1 MARFMPLAYVARW
14 WERRGRGGFSCREA
28 DRRRRGRKTGIAQFS
43 SADAGGIITQMLAL
57 RVDKWLRV
65 GSGFVLL
72 LFLVAQEKVCPWLV
86 NPAGKAAPRPR
97 ATTADPTRQ
106 PTPEK
111 RAKPSVPLLLADA
124 PAPRWPAS
132 WAQTTLRQTTGARDG
147 VVSRGPRDRATGHL
161 APLLAAVGDS
171 LAWHRFQ
178 QPLAALDS
186 ILPLRD
192 LCSPVDPAVRT
203 CLCRTGPPRA

>member
-1 MARFMPLAYVARW
+1 MVHRRRAERKTDLARFTSAARY
-14 WERRGRGGFSCREA
+14 
-28 DRRRRGRKTGIAQFS
+28 
-43 SADAGGIITQMLAL
+43 GIIYGMLAM

-65 GSGFVLL
+65 GSGLVLL
-72 LFLVAQEKVCPWLV
+72 LFVVAQEKVCPALV
-86 NPAGKAAPRPR
+86 NPAGKATPRSRANTTDPPR
-97 ATTADPTRQ
+97 
-106 PTPEK
+106 TPGKREK
-111 RAKPSVPLLLADA
+111 TPVPLLLADA

-147 VVSRGPRDRATGHL
+147 IVSCGPRDSVTGQP
-161 APLLAAVGDS
+161 APPLAATGDS

-192 LCSPVDPAVRT
+192 SRTPVDPAVRA
-203 CLCRTGPPRA
+203 CLHRTGPPRA

>member
-1 MARFMPLAYVARW
+1 
-14 WERRGRGGFSCREA
+14 
-28 DRRRRGRKTGIAQFS
+28 
-43 SADAGGIITQMLAL
+43 MLAL

-65 GSGFVLL
+65 GSGFALL

-97 ATTADPTRQ
+97 ATTSDPTR
-106 PTPEK
+106 TPDKREK
-111 RAKPSVPLLLADA
+111 PPVPLLLADA

-132 WAQTTLRQTTGARDG
+132 WAQTTLRQPTGARDG
-147 VVSRGPRDRATGHL
+147 AVGRGPRDHATGQS
-161 APLLAAVGDS
+161 APLPAAVGDT

-186 ILPLRD
+186 RLPLRNS
-192 LCSPVDPAVRT
+192 CSPVDPAVRT